1 MIINPFICLDCEQ
14 HYLNYSNHTVC
25 CKKQSNIVGSWLEI
39 NGKSSESVDERIKEI
54 IRLDRGIRHTERGLF
69 NHKAYQKDQDM
80 IRCRSELLEELKEE
94 ADEKKQK
101 DEKSRIGTE
110 VFLSKLNITNKTV
123 FNYREA
129 YNYVY
134 NSIYNKKIP
143 N

>member
-1 MIINPFICLDCEQ
+1 
-14 HYLNYSNHTVC
+14 
-25 CKKQSNIVGSWLEI
+25 
-39 NGKSSESVDERIKEI
+39 
-54 IRLDRGIRHTERGLF
+54 
-69 NHKAYQKDQDM
+69 M